1 MQLKGLVKIFAIA
14 LILICLYQ
22 LSFTWFV
29 HSHEKNMEERADRWL
44 KANFQNPQQKYAANK
59 EMQSLYADTLS
70 DLKTKRIQR
79 LLDST
84 KNEKIVLG
92 IGTYQYAKDQ
102 ELTYGLDLQGG
113 MNVTMEV
120 GLEGLIKSLSGYNK
134 DVNFNKALAQANQR
148 KANSGADYI
157 TLFSEEYKNL
167 NPDGNL
173 ASLFA
178 AASNGRIKYQSSN
191 TQVLDYIRNE
201 AKGAV
206 KNTFN
211 ILRTRI
217 DKFGVTQSNINLDEN
232 KGIITVELPG
242 VSDPERVR
250 KYLQSTANLQFFEVY
265 NLGEIYTPY
274 QAAEKAL
281 AAYLNGTPVKD
292 SAANKTDSATN
303 NSTTASAP
311 KAAAVDTARTATL
324 SAFDSGK
331 TAKIPSAKTATAK
344 NENPISSIMQI
355 IQPQQGKDGQ
365 MQFPAAIGYIQT
377 KDTGTFTSY
386 MQMDIV
392 KSKFPS
398 NLVFMFGKPETQNPK
413 ASGIL
418 SVYAVKTV
426 EGGAAMA
433 KLEGEH
439 VSDSRQDFDE
449 RGRVAIK
456 MNMDKVGE
464 RIWAKMTGDNIG
476 KPIAIVLD
484 NIVYSAPFVNGVI
497 PNGSS
502 EITGSYSLIEAQDM
516 ADILQSGK
524 LPAPAKI
531 VQEQVVGPTLG
542 QDAVRGGTTAFIV
555 GFIIIFALM
564 LIYYNTAGWVANIA
578 LILNLL
584 FTIGI
589 LAALGASLTAAGI
602 AGLVLTIG
610 LAVDTNVIIFERIK
624 EELSRGKN
632 YQLAVSDGYKRSYA
646 PVLDAHVT
654 VMMTA
659 LILFYFGLG
668 PVLGFATTQI
678 LGILLSLFCGILI
691 SRLVSDWYTNKNRH
705 FEYFTGISRKVFKHA
720 AYKFVEYRKIAYGI
734 SVVVLLLGIGSFFH
748 GFDEG
753 VEFRGGRS
761 YTVKFD
767 KPVKHDDILNSLK
780 KEYGEYPIVKSIGSN
795 SQWNITTSY
804 KIKETGNN
812 IDSLVELKLY
822 RSLKSS
828 LPQGVS
834 YKEFDTRYK
843 QSSQTVLP
851 TISDDLKKGAT
862 TATIVSILAICL
874 YIFIRFR
881 DWRYSLGTIVALLHD
896 VFVTLAVFSFLRG
909 VVPFPLEIDQHFIA
923 AILTVIGFSMNDTV
937 IVFDRIREDSRL
949 MKNTDKGTIINKAIN
964 ETLSRTLMTSL
975 TVFLTILSLFIF
987 GGEVTRGFAF
997 AMLIGVITGTYSSIF
1012 VAAPILMD
1020 FGKDKPLGKA
1030 DLTEKRTAPPV
1041 RARAL

>member
-29 HSHEKNMEERADRWL
+29 HNHENNMEEKAAKWL
-44 KANFQNPQQKYAANK
+44 KANFQTPEQKYAGNK
-59 EMQSLYADTLS
+59 ELQALYADTLNN
-70 DLKTKRIQR
+70 LKRTRLQR

-84 KNEKIVLG
+84 KSEKIVFG
-92 IGTYQYAKDQ
+92 VGTYQYAKDQ

-120 GLEGLIKSLSGYNK
+120 GLDGLIKSLSGYNR
-134 DVNFNKALAQANQR
+134 DANFNKALEAANAR

-157 TLFSEEYKNL
+157 SLFAEEYKRL
-167 NPDGNL
+167 NPGGNL
-173 ASLFA
+173 ASIFA
-178 AASNGRIKYQSSN
+178 GTSNKRITYQSSDN
-191 TQVLDYIRNE
+191 AVVDYIRGE

-217 DKFGVTQSNINLDEN
+217 DKFGVTSSNINLDEN

-242 VSDPERVR
+242 VADPERVR
-250 KYLQSTANLQFFEVY
+250 KYLQATANLQFFEVY
-265 NLGEIYTPY
+265 NIGDIYPSY
-274 QAAEKAL
+274 QSAEKAL
-281 AAYLNGTPVKD
+281 AAVLNGTS
-292 SAANKTDSATN
+292 SAD
-303 NSTTASAP
+303 TASAKTDTGSVAKTP
-311 KAAAVDTARTATL
+311 IVDTTKTATL
-324 SAFDSGK
+324 SSLDTNK
-331 TAKIPSAKTATAK
+331 TAKTPTAATAK
-344 NENPISSIMQI
+344 NEAPISSIMQL

-365 MQFPAAIGYIQT
+365 TQFPAAIGYIQS
-377 KDTGTFTSY
+377 KDTSVFNSY
-386 MQMDIV
+386 MQMEAV
-392 KSKFPS
+392 KSKFPA
-398 NLVFMFGKPETQNPK
+398 NLVWMFGKPESDDPK
-413 ASGIL
+413 AAGIL
-418 SVYAVKTV
+418 PVYAVKTV
-426 EGGAAMA
+426 EGGGALA

-456 MNMDKVGE
+456 MTMDKVGE

-476 KPIAIVLD
+476 KPIAIVMD
-484 NIVYSAPFVNGVI
+484 NLVYSAPFVNGVI

-502 EITGSYSLIEAQDM
+502 EITGSFSLTEAQDL
-516 ADILQSGK
+516 ADILKSGK
-524 LPAPAKI
+524 LPAPARI

-555 GFIIIFALM
+555 AFIIIFALM
-564 LIYYNTAGWVANIA
+564 LIYFNTAGWVANIA

-624 EELSRGKN
+624 EELNRGKN
-632 YQLAVSDGYKRSYA
+632 YQLAVNDGYKRSYA

-654 VMMTA
+654 VLMTA

-705 FEYFTGISRKVFKHA
+705 FEYFTGVSKKIFKHA
-720 AYKFVEYRKIAYGI
+720 AFKFIEYRKIAYGI
-734 SVVVLLLGIGSFFH
+734 SVVVLLLGVGSFFH

-753 VEFRGGRS
+753 VEFSGGRS
-761 YTVKFD
+761 YTVRFD
-767 KPVKHDDILNSLK
+767 KPVEHDDLMNTLK
-780 KEYGEYPIVKSIGSN
+780 QEYGEYPVVKSIGN
-795 SQWNITTSY
+795 NRQWNITTSY

-812 IDSLVELKLY
+812 IDSLVELKLFNG
-822 RSLKSS
+822 LKGY
-828 LPQGVS
+828 LPQGLT
-834 YKEFDTRYK
+834 YREFDTRYK

-851 TISDDLKKGAT
+851 TISDDLKQGAT

-881 DWRYSLGTIVALLHD
+881 DWRYSLGTIIALLHD
-896 VFVTLAVFSFLRG
+896 VFVTLAVFSFFRG
-909 VVPFPLEIDQHFIA
+909 IVPFPLEIDQHFIA

-964 ETLSRTLMTSL
+964 ETLSRTIMTSL

-997 AMLIGVITGTYSSIF
+997 AMLIGVVTGTYSSIF

-1020 FGKDKPLGKA
+1020 FAKDKPLGQA
-1030 DLTEKRTAPPV
+1030 DTVAAKVAPV
-1041 RARAL
+1041 RARAV

>member
-1 MQLKGLVKIFAIA
+1 MQLKGLVKIFAVA

-29 HSHEKNMEERADRWL
+29 HNHENDMEEKAARWL
-44 KANFQNPQQKYAANK
+44 KANFQTPDQKYPGNK
-59 EMQSLYADTLS
+59 DLQALYADTLNT
-70 DLKTKRIQR
+70 LKRSRYQH

-84 KNEKIVLG
+84 KNDKIVLG
-92 IGTYQYAKDQ
+92 IGTYQYAKNQ
-102 ELTYGLDLQGG
+102 ELMLGLDLQGG

-120 GLEGLIKSLSGYNK
+120 GLDGLIKSLSGYNR
-134 DVNFNKALAQANQR
+134 DPLFNKALDQANAR

-157 TLFSEEYKNL
+157 TLFSEEYKKL
-167 NPDGNL
+167 NPDGKL
-173 ASLFA
+173 ASIFA
-178 AASNGRIKYQSSN
+178 AASNRRITYESSDA
-191 TQVLDYIRNE
+191 QVLDYIRGE
-201 AKGAV
+201 AKGAI
-206 KNTFN
+206 KNTYN

-217 DKFGVTQSNINLDEN
+217 DKFGVAQPTINLDEN
-232 KGIITVELPG
+232 KGTINIELAG
-242 VSDPERVR
+242 VTDPERVR

-265 NLGEIYTPY
+265 NIGEIYTSY

-281 AAYLNGTPVKD
+281 AASLSGTEVKD
-292 SAANKTDSATN
+292 T
-303 NSTTASAP
+303 
-311 KAAAVDTARTATL
+311 AAAKQDTAKVAKATTTDTTKTATL
-324 SAFDSGK
+324 SSLDTNK
-331 TAKIPSAKTATAK
+331 AKTTTAATAK
-344 NENPISSIMQI
+344 NLNPISSIMQI

-377 KDTGTFTSY
+377 KDTGTFNSY
-386 MQMDIV
+386 MNMDIV
-392 KSKFPS
+392 KNKFPT
-398 NLVFMFGKPETQNPK
+398 NLVWMYGKPESDDPK
-413 ASGIL
+413 AAGIL
-418 SVYAVKTV
+418 PVYAVKTV
-426 EGGAAMA
+426 EGGGSMA

-439 VSDSRQDFDE
+439 VSDARQDFDE

-476 KPIAIVLD
+476 KPIAIVMD

-502 EITGSYSLIEAQDM
+502 EITGSFSLTEAQDL
-516 ADILQSGK
+516 ADILKSGK

-542 QDAVRGGTTAFIV
+542 QDAVRGGTTAFV
-555 GFIIIFALM
+555 VAFIIIFALM
-564 LIYYNTAGWVANIA
+564 LIYFNTAGWVANIA

-584 FTIGI
+584 FTVGI
-589 LAALGASLTAAGI
+589 LAALGATLTAAGI

-624 EELSRGKN
+624 EELTRGKN
-632 YQLAVSDGYKRSYA
+632 YQTAVNDGYKRSYA

-654 VMMTA
+654 TMLTA
-659 LILFYFGLG
+659 IILFYFGLG

-705 FEYFTGISRKVFKHA
+705 FEYFTPISRKIFKHA
-720 AYKFVEYRKIAYGI
+720 AYKFIEYRKVAYGI
-734 SVVVLLLGIGSFFH
+734 SGIVLLLGIGSLIH

-753 VEFRGGRS
+753 VEFSGGRS
-761 YTVKFD
+761 YTVRFD
-767 KPVKHDDILNSLK
+767 KPIKHDDIMNALK
-780 KEYGEYPIVKSIGSN
+780 QEYGEYPVVKSIGSTR
-795 SQWNITTSY
+795 QWNITTSY

-812 IDSLVELKLY
+812 IDSLVEFKLFTGLKNYLPAGLTY
-822 RSLKSS
+822 R
-828 LPQGVS
+828 
-834 YKEFDTRYK
+834 EFDTRYK

-851 TISDDLKKGAT
+851 TISDDLKSGAK
-862 TATIVSILAICL
+862 TATVVSLILICL

-964 ETLSRTLMTSL
+964 ETLSRTIMTSL

-1020 FGKDKPLGKA
+1020 FGKNKPLGKA
-1030 DLTEKRTAPPV
+1030 DAVETKPAP
-1041 RARAL
+1041 ARAKAL

>member
-1 MQLKGLVKIFAIA
+1 MQLKGLVKIFAVA

-29 HSHEKNMEERADRWL
+29 HNHENDMEEKAARWL
-44 KANFQNPQQKYAANK
+44 KANFQTPDQKYPGNK
-59 EMQSLYADTLS
+59 DLQALYADTLNT
-70 DLKTKRIQR
+70 LKRSRYQH

-84 KNEKIVLG
+84 KNDKIVLG
-92 IGTYQYAKDQ
+92 IGTYQYAKNQ
-102 ELTYGLDLQGG
+102 ELMLGLDLQGG

-120 GLEGLIKSLSGYNK
+120 GLDGLIKSLSGYNR
-134 DVNFNKALAQANQR
+134 DPLFNKALDQANAR

-157 TLFSEEYKNL
+157 TLFSEEYKKL
-167 NPDGNL
+167 NPDGKL
-173 ASLFA
+173 ASIFA
-178 AASNGRIKYQSSN
+178 AASNRRITYESSDA
-191 TQVLDYIRNE
+191 QVLDYIRGE
-201 AKGAV
+201 AKGAI
-206 KNTFN
+206 KNTYN

-217 DKFGVTQSNINLDEN
+217 DKFGVAQPTINLDEN
-232 KGIITVELPG
+232 KGTINIELAG
-242 VSDPERVR
+242 VTDPERVR

-265 NLGEIYTPY
+265 NIGEIYTSY

-281 AAYLNGTPVKD
+281 AASLSGTEVK
-292 SAANKTDSATN
+292 NT
-303 NSTTASAP
+303 
-311 KAAAVDTARTATL
+311 AAAKQDTAKVAKATTTDTTKTATL
-324 SAFDSGK
+324 SSLDTNK
-331 TAKIPSAKTATAK
+331 AKTTTAATAK
-344 NENPISSIMQI
+344 NLNPISSIMQI

-377 KDTGTFTSY
+377 KDTGTFNSY
-386 MQMDIV
+386 MNMDIV
-392 KSKFPS
+392 KNKFPT
-398 NLVFMFGKPETQNPK
+398 NLVWMYGKPESDDPK
-413 ASGIL
+413 AAGIL
-418 SVYAVKTV
+418 PVYAVKTV
-426 EGGAAMA
+426 EGGGSMA

-439 VSDSRQDFDE
+439 VSDARQDFDE

-476 KPIAIVLD
+476 KPIAIVMD

-502 EITGSYSLIEAQDM
+502 EITGSFSLTEAQDL
-516 ADILQSGK
+516 ADILKSGK

-542 QDAVRGGTTAFIV
+542 QDAVRGGTTAFV
-555 GFIIIFALM
+555 VAFIIIFALM
-564 LIYYNTAGWVANIA
+564 LIYFNTAGWVANIA

-584 FTIGI
+584 FTVGI
-589 LAALGASLTAAGI
+589 LAALGATLTAAGI

-624 EELSRGKN
+624 EELTRGKN
-632 YQLAVSDGYKRSYA
+632 YQTAVNDGYKRSYA

-654 VMMTA
+654 TMLTA
-659 LILFYFGLG
+659 IILFYFGLG

-705 FEYFTGISRKVFKHA
+705 FEYFTPISRKIFKHA
-720 AYKFVEYRKIAYGI
+720 AYKFIEYRKVAYGI
-734 SVVVLLLGIGSFFH
+734 SGIVLLLGIGSLIH

-753 VEFRGGRS
+753 VEFSGGRS
-761 YTVKFD
+761 YTVRFD
-767 KPVKHDDILNSLK
+767 KPIKHDDIMNALK
-780 KEYGEYPIVKSIGSN
+780 QEYGEYPVVKSIGSTR
-795 SQWNITTSY
+795 QWNITTSY

-812 IDSLVELKLY
+812 IDSLVEFKLFTGLKNYLPAGLTY
-822 RSLKSS
+822 R
-828 LPQGVS
+828 
-834 YKEFDTRYK
+834 EFDTRYK

-851 TISDDLKKGAT
+851 TISDDLKSGAK
-862 TATIVSILAICL
+862 TATVVSLILICL

-964 ETLSRTLMTSL
+964 ETLSRTIMTSL

-1020 FGKDKPLGKA
+1020 FGKNKPLGKA
-1030 DLTEKRTAPPV
+1030 DAVETKPAP
-1041 RARAL
+1041 ARAKAL

>member
-29 HSHEKNMEERADRWL
+29 QSHEKSMDERAQRWL
-44 KANFQNPQQKYAANK
+44 KANFQTPQQKYSGNK
-59 EMQSLYADTLS
+59 ELQVLYADTLS
-70 DLKTKRIQR
+70 NLKRTRLQR

-84 KNEKIVLG
+84 KNDKIVLG
-92 IGTYQYAKDQ
+92 LGTYQYAKDQ

-120 GLEGLIKSLSGYNK
+120 GLDGLIKSLSGYNR
-134 DVNFNKALAQANQR
+134 DVNFNKALASANQR

-157 TLFSEEYKNL
+157 TLFAEEYKKL
-167 NPDGNL
+167 NSNGNL
-173 ASLFA
+173 ASIFA
-178 AASNGRIKYQSSN
+178 ASSNRRITYQSSDA
-191 TQVLDYIRNE
+191 QVLDYIRNE

-242 VSDPERVR
+242 VTDPERVR

-281 AAYLNGTPVKD
+281 AAYLNGTQVKDSAGKND
-292 SAANKTDSATN
+292 SAANKQDTAAT
-303 NSTTASAP
+303 A
-311 KAAAVDTARTATL
+311 KATAVDTTKTATL
-324 SAFDSGK
+324 SALDTNKTGK
-331 TAKIPSAKTATAK
+331 SPTAATAK

-365 MQFPAAIGYIQT
+365 TQFPAAIGYIQT
-377 KDTGTFTSY
+377 KDTGTFNNY

-398 NLVFMFGKPETQNPK
+398 NLVFMFGKPESEDPK

-418 SVYAVKTV
+418 PVYAVKTV
-426 EGGAAMA
+426 EGAGAMA

-476 KPIAIVLD
+476 KPIAIVMD

-502 EITGSYSLIEAQDM
+502 EITGSFSLTEAQDL
-516 ADILQSGK
+516 ADILKSGK
-524 LPAPAKI
+524 LPAPARI

-555 GFIIIFALM
+555 AFVIIFALM
-564 LIYYNTAGWVANIA
+564 LIYFNTAGWVANIA

-632 YQLAVSDGYKRSYA
+632 YQLAVNDGYKRSYA

-705 FEYFTGISRKVFKHA
+705 FEYFTGISRKIFKHA
-720 AYKFVEYRKIAYGI
+720 AFKFIEYRRIAYGI
-734 SVVVLLLGIGSFFH
+734 SVGVLLLGIGSFFH

-753 VEFRGGRS
+753 VEFSGGRS
-761 YTVKFD
+761 YTVRFD
-767 KPVKHDDILNSLK
+767 KPARHDDIMNSLK
-780 KEYGEYPIVKSIGSN
+780 QEYGEYPVVKSIGSN

-812 IDSLVELKLY
+812 IDSLVELKLF
-822 RSLKSS
+822 RGLKNH
-828 LPQGVS
+828 LPQGLT
-834 YKEFDTRYK
+834 YKEFDTQYK

-851 TISDDLKKGAT
+851 TISDDLKTGAK

-964 ETLSRTLMTSL
+964 ETLSRTIMTSL

-1020 FGKDKPLGKA
+1020 FAKDKPLGAA
-1030 DLTEKRTAPPV
+1030 DTIEKKVSPV
-1041 RARAL
+1041 RARAI

>member
-29 HSHEKNMEERADRWL
+29 HNHENKMEEKAAKWL
-44 KANFQNPQQKYAANK
+44 KANFPAPEQKYAGNK
-59 EMQSLYADTLS
+59 ERQALYADTLNN
-70 DLKTKRIQR
+70 LKRTRLQR

-84 KNEKIVLG
+84 KSEKIVFGL
-92 IGTYQYAKDQ
+92 GTYQYAKDQ

-120 GLEGLIKSLSGYNK
+120 GLDGLIKSLSGYNR
-134 DVNFNKALAQANQR
+134 DANFTKALNAANAR

-157 TLFSEEYKNL
+157 SLFAEEYKRL
-167 NPDGNL
+167 NPAGNL
-173 ASLFA
+173 ASIFA
-178 AASNGRIKYQSSN
+178 ATSNKRITYQSSDN
-191 TQVLDYIRNE
+191 AVVDYIRTE

-217 DKFGVTQSNINLDEN
+217 DKFGVTSSNINLDEN

-242 VSDPERVR
+242 VADPERVR
-250 KYLQSTANLQFFEVY
+250 KYLQATANLQFFEVY
-265 NLGEIYTPY
+265 NIGDIYPSY
-274 QAAEKAL
+274 QAAEKSL
-281 AAYLNGTPVKD
+281 AAVLNGTITTDTAATKTDTTSVAQTTNVDTTITGTISALD
-292 SAANKTDSATN
+292 SNKTSKTPTVSA
-303 NSTTASAP
+303 
-311 KAAAVDTARTATL
+311 
-324 SAFDSGK
+324 
-331 TAKIPSAKTATAK
+331 AK
-344 NENPISSIMQI
+344 NEAPISSIMQL

-365 MQFPAAIGYIQT
+365 TQFPAAIGYIQS
-377 KDTGTFTSY
+377 KDTGTFNSY
-386 MQMDIV
+386 MQMEAV

-398 NLVFMFGKPETQNPK
+398 NLVWMFGKPESEDPK
-413 ASGIL
+413 AAGIL
-418 SVYAVKTV
+418 PVYAVKTV
-426 EGGAAMA
+426 EGGGALA

-456 MNMDKVGE
+456 MTMDKVGE

-476 KPIAIVLD
+476 KPIAIVMD
-484 NIVYSAPFVNGVI
+484 NLVYSAPFVNGVI

-502 EITGSYSLIEAQDM
+502 EITGSFSLVEAQDL
-516 ADILQSGK
+516 ADILKSGK

-555 GFIIIFALM
+555 AFIIIFALM
-564 LIYYNTAGWVANIA
+564 LVYFNTAGWVANIA

-584 FTIGI
+584 FTVGI

-624 EELSRGKN
+624 EELTRGKN
-632 YQLAVSDGYKRSYA
+632 YQLAVNDGYKRSYA

-654 VMMTA
+654 VLMTA

-705 FEYFTGISRKVFKHA
+705 FEYFTGISKKIFKHA
-720 AYKFVEYRKIAYGI
+720 AFKFIEYRKVAYGI
-734 SVVVLLLGIGSFFH
+734 SVVVLLLGIGSFFN

-753 VEFRGGRS
+753 VEFSGGRS
-761 YTVKFD
+761 YTVQFD
-767 KPVKHDDILNSLK
+767 RPVEHDALMNKLK
-780 KEYGEYPIVKSIGSN
+780 EEYGEYPVVKSIGN
-795 SQWNITTSY
+795 DRQWNITTSY

-812 IDSLVELKLY
+812 IDSLVELKLFNG
-822 RSLKSS
+822 LKSY
-828 LPQGVS
+828 LPQGLT
-834 YKEFDTRYK
+834 YREFDTRYK

-851 TISDDLKKGAT
+851 TISDDLKQGAT

-881 DWRYSLGTIVALLHD
+881 DWRYSLGTIIALLHD

-964 ETLSRTLMTSL
+964 ETLSRTIMTSL

-997 AMLIGVITGTYSSIF
+997 AMLIGVVTGTYSSIF

-1020 FGKDKPLGKA
+1020 FAKDRPLGQA
-1030 DLTEKRTAPPV
+1030 DTVAAKVAPV
-1041 RARAL
+1041 RASAV